1 MAATEEPPLGQ
12 RLRHIRSMAHLSE
25 DTLALLVG
33 LTVDDIARIEAGG
46 SVSLR
51 TVEEI
56 AKACGFDVVITFR
69 PRP

>member
-1 MAATEEPPLGQ
+1 MAL
-12 RLRHIRSMAHLSE
+12 LSE

-33 LTVDDIARIEAGG
+33 LTVGDIARIEAGAVVNLG
-46 SVSLR
+46 

-69 PRP
+69 PQR